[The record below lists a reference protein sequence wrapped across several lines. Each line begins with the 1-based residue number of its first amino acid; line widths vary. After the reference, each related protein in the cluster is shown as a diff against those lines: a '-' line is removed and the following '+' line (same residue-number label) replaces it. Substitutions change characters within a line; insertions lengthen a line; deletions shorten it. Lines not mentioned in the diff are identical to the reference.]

1 MEQRAWYRRR
11 STIVACALSLVA
23 GAVVGGT
30 YLTGSDPDPQP
41 PLSASAP
48 TTAPDTPA
56 TAPDAP
62 VARICGNRAVL
73 DGPAEPPLGAVTV
86 STSQNLNDVTEA
98 HPAGTTFWLARGVHK
113 LGTGEFSQVIPKAGN
128 TYVGAPGAVLDGRR
142 LNRYAFTGDAPG
154 VTVKN
159 LTVQNFGPPRSGSDE
174 GVVNHDSASAWV
186 VESNTIWKNAGAG
199 VMLGSRNV
207 VRNNCLMQNGQYGF
221 NAYHPDNVNEIT
233 IEHNEITANN
243 PDDWEKL
250 RPGCGCSGGGKF
262 WMVNGAVVR
271 NNWVHHN

>member
-11 STIVACALSLVA
+11 STIVACALALVA
-23 GAVVGGT
+23 GAVVGGI

-73 DGPAEPPLGAVTV
+73 DGPAAPPSGAVRV

-128 TYVGAPGAVLDGRR
+128 TYVGAPGAVL
-142 LNRYAFTGDAPG
+142 
-154 VTVKN
+154 
-159 LTVQNFGPPRSGSDE
+159 
-174 GVVNHDSASAWV
+174 
-186 VESNTIWKNAGAG
+186 
-199 VMLGSRNV
+199 
-207 VRNNCLMQNGQYGF
+207 
-221 NAYHPDNVNEIT
+221 
-233 IEHNEITANN
+233 
-243 PDDWEKL
+243 
-250 RPGCGCSGGGKF
+250 
-262 WMVNGAVVR
+262 
-271 NNWVHHN
+271 